1 MDKRECAIVTG
12 AGSGIGAATAAK
24 LAGVGF
30 CVVLTGRQRAKL
42 DQTAARIAADD
53 NVRVVGGD
61 IREAATAD
69 RLLSTVLD
77 AWGRLDVIVNSAGI
91 ASRVAIAEVSPLLL
105 EEEMQTNAFGPAQL
119 IAKAW
124 PIFVKQ
130 RRGTIVNI
138 SSLASSD
145 PLPGFFSYGASKAAL
160 ESLGRS
166 VAREGAPLGIRAYNI
181 SPGAVATPLLEALF
195 TDAPPQ
201 AAMSPNVIAEVV
213 FKCIRGL
220 CPDASTQ
227 TIVVTGS

>member
-24 LAGVGF
+24 LASEGF
-30 CVVLTGRQRAKL
+30 CVVLSGRQRAKL
-42 DQTAARIAADD
+42 DPIAARIRGD
-53 NVRVVGGD
+53 NVRVVEGD

-69 RLLSTVLD
+69 RLLSTALET
-77 AWGRLDVIVNSAGI
+77 WGRLDVIVNSAGI
-91 ASRVAIAEVSPLLL
+91 ASRVAIAEVSAALLQ
-105 EEEMQTNAFGPAQL
+105 EEMQTNAFGPAML

-166 VAREGAPLGIRAYNI
+166 AAREGAPLGVRAYNI
-181 SPGAVATPLLEALF
+181 SPGAVATPLLDALF
-195 TDAPPQ
+195 ADAPPQ

-213 FKCIRGL
+213 FECIRGL

>member
-24 LAGVGF
+24 LAGEGF
-30 CVVLTGRQRAKL
+30 CVVLSGRQRAKL
-42 DQTAARIAADD
+42 DQIAARIAGD
-53 NVRVVGGD
+53 NVRIIEGD
-61 IREAATAD
+61 IREPATAD

-91 ASRVAIAEVSPLLL
+91 ASRVAIAEVSAALLQ
-105 EEEMQTNAFGPAQL
+105 EEMQTNAFGPAQL

-124 PIFVKQ
+124 PIFARQ

-166 VAREGAPLGIRAYNI
+166 AAREGAPLGIRAYNI
-181 SPGAVATPLLEALF
+181 SPGAVATPLLDALF
-195 TDAPPQ
+195 ADAPPQ
-201 AAMSPNVIAEVV
+201 AAMSANVIAEVV
-213 FKCIRGL
+213 FECIRGL